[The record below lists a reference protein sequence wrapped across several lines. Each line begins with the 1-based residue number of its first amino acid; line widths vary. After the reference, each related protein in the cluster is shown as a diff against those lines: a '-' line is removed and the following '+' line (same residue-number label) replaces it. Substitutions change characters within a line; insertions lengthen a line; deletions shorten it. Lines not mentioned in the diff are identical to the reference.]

1 MTLRE
6 FMVNNKADTYTVMV
20 GEQKRRYTPRI
31 IELRFDNSEKY
42 HDAIVIDDFMNGTT
56 DSFGKMFVHIE
67 YRELPTDMY
76 TTTKKVLNGKK
87 VKPFDKTTQKQEK
100 RRARGGKLGLF

>member
-1 MTLRE
+1 MTLKD
-6 FMVNNKADTYTVMV
+6 FMNHNNASVYTVMV
-20 GEQKRRYTPRI
+20 GEKKKRYTPRI

-42 HDAIVIDDFMNGTT
+42 NDAIVIDDFMNGTT

-67 YRELPTDMY
+67 YKELPTNMY

-87 VKPFDKTTQKQEK
+87 VKPFDKTTPKQEK
-100 RRARGGKLGLF
+100 RRSKGGILGLF

>member
-1 MTLRE
+1 MTLKE
-6 FMVNNKADTYTVMV
+6 FMMHNKASAYTVMV

-42 HDAIVIDDFMNGTT
+42 HDTIIVDDFMNGTK
-56 DSFGKMFVHIE
+56 DNFGKMFVHIE

-100 RRARGGKLGLF
+100 RRAKGGILGLF

>member
-1 MTLRE
+1 MTLKE
-6 FMVNNKADTYTVMV
+6 FMNHNNASAYTVMV

-67 YRELPTDMY
+67 YKELPMDMY
-76 TTTKKVLNGKK
+76 TTGKKVLNCKK
-87 VKPFDKTTQKQEK
+87 VKPFDKTTPKQEQ
-100 RRARGGKLGLF
+100 RRAKGGFFGIF